1 MLECSLGVCW
11 SSGSADI
18 YLLKVSNKKARAGC
32 AICSKLTIKTRHGV
46 KVGTGTLGPGPGT
59 PLKVQKWD
67 LRAPTNFKSGT
78 PLFSL
83 MNSFF
88 SEYFFAFFYLFIFVS
103 FLNEIQN
110 KYQLCAT
117 EINSQH

>member
-18 YLLKVSNKKARAGC
+18 YLLKVSNKKARTGC

-59 PLKVQKWD
+59 LLKVQ
-67 LRAPTNFKSGT
+67 SGT
-78 PLFSL
+78 PGPP
-83 MNSFF
+83 
-88 SEYFFAFFYLFIFVS
+88 
-103 FLNEIQN
+103 QN
-110 KYQLCAT
+110 LKVELQDPYKV
-117 EINSQH
+117 